1 MDVLITGRH
10 LDVTPALR
18 SYVENRAKK
27 IEKYTSKATQVIF
40 TLKVEKHRH
49 LAEVLLKVNGSV
61 LQSEEETDAM
71 YASVDKAMAKV
82 ERQLKKQ
89 KEKLCDHRVQ
99 QDVFIEQAAAAPSGL
114 SEEMEKKEA

>member
-10 LDVTPALR
+10 LEVTPALR
-18 SYVENRAKK
+18 SYVENRAKR
-27 IEKYTSKATQVIF
+27 IGKYTSKATQIIF

-71 YASVDKAMAKV
+71 YTSVDKAMAKV
-82 ERQLKKQ
+82 ERQLKKH
-89 KEKLCDHRVQ
+89 KEKRCNHRVQ
-99 QDVFIEQAAAAPSGL
+99 QDVFVEKTAEVRSDYREGEEQ
-114 SEEMEKKEA
+114 